1 MKFKRGDRVRLIK
14 NKKKTGVFE
23 KESMATQYE
32 VAVIWDHNKKMEFL
46 PLWEIEKVEDED
58 KKIPLY

>member
-32 VAVIWDHNKKMEFL
+32 VAVKWDHNKKLEFL
-46 PLWEIEKVEDED
+46 PVWEIEKVEDED
-58 KKIPLY
+58 KKISLY